1 MNDMTRGSAY
11 RHLWRYALPLVLG
24 NWFQLAYNAAD
35 SVIVGRFIGR
45 DALAAEGAAAPVMN
59 LMILAIS
66 GVTIGAGVLMSEF
79 FGARDREQLRRE
91 LATTLLAG
99 AWFSLGV
106 AVLGILLTSQILRW
120 QAVPEDIFAA
130 TVMYLRITFV
140 GVPFTCFYNALA
152 AGLKSVGDAR
162 TPLRFLIFSSVLN
175 VVLDL
180 VLIGALGLGIACSAA
195 TTVFAQG
202 ISALLAAVYLV
213 RRLPDLCPSR
223 GEWQIDRAL
232 LGRTMRY
239 GSVTALQQACQPIG
253 KVLIQGQVNLL
264 GVDVMAAFNAVTR
277 VDDFACI
284 PEQSVAQG
292 ITTFLAQNRGAKR
305 YDRIRA
311 GFRAGLLMEFGY
323 WILIGTVTAV
333 FRTPLV
339 ALFVSGEGAQRVTAL
354 GSQYLGAMAVFY
366 ILPAFT
372 NGFQGYY
379 RGMGRMGVTLAG
391 TLIQTTLRVVFTI
404 LLAPR
409 VGIYGIA
416 FACAGGWIVML
427 LFEVPLYLLRMR
439 GREEQIST

>member
-11 RHLWRYALPLVLG
+11 RHLWQYALPLMLG

-35 SVIVGRFIGR
+35 SIIVGQFIGK

-59 LMILAIS
+59 LVILAIS

-79 FGARDREQLRRE
+79 FGARDGEQLRRE

-99 AWFSLGV
+99 ACFSLAV
-106 AVLGILLTSQILRW
+106 AVLGILFTPQILRW
-120 QAVPEDIFAA
+120 QAVPDDIFAI
-130 TVMYLRITFV
+130 TVVYLRITFV
-140 GVPFTCFYNALA
+140 GAPFTCFYNALA
-152 AGLKSVGDAR
+152 AGLKSVGDAK

-175 VVLDL
+175 VMLDL
-180 VLIGALGLGIACSAA
+180 VLIGALDFGIACSAA
-195 TTVFAQG
+195 TTIFAQG
-202 ISALLAAVYLV
+202 VSALLAAVYLV
-213 RRLPDLCPSR
+213 RRLPELCPR
-223 GEWQIDRAL
+223 REEWRIDRPL

-264 GVDVMAAFNAVTR
+264 GVDVMAAYNAVTR
-277 VDDFACI
+277 MDDFACI

-292 ITTFLAQNRGAKR
+292 ITTFIAQNRGARR

-323 WILIGTVTAV
+323 WILIGSITAL
-333 FRTPLV
+333 FRTPIV
-339 ALFVSGEGAQRVTAL
+339 SLFVSGEGAEQVTSL
-354 GSQYLGAMAVFY
+354 GSRYLAAMAVFY

-379 RGMGRMGVTLAG
+379 RGMGRMGITLAG
-391 TLIQTTLRVVFTI
+391 TLIQTSLRVVFTVQ
-404 LLAPR
+404 LAPR
-409 VGIYGIA
+409 MGIYGIA

-427 LFEVPLYLLRMR
+427 LFEIPLYFLRMR
-439 GREEQIST
+439 GREGEAAA

>member
-106 AVLGILLTSQILRW
+106 AVLGILLTPQILRW

-333 FRTPLV
+333 FRTSLV

>member
-11 RHLWRYALPLVLG
+11 RHLWQYALPLMLG

-35 SVIVGRFIGR
+35 SIIVGQFIGK

-59 LMILAIS
+59 LVILAIS

-79 FGARDREQLRRE
+79 FGARDGEQLRRE

-99 AWFSLGV
+99 ACFSLAV
-106 AVLGILLTSQILRW
+106 AVLGILFTPQILRW
-120 QAVPEDIFAA
+120 QAVPDDIFAI
-130 TVMYLRITFV
+130 TVVYLRITFV
-140 GVPFTCFYNALA
+140 GAPFTCFYNALA
-152 AGLKSVGDAR
+152 AGLKSVGDAK

-175 VVLDL
+175 VMLDL
-180 VLIGALGLGIACSAA
+180 VLIGALDFGIACSAA

-202 ISALLAAVYLV
+202 GSALLAAVYLV
-213 RRLPDLCPSR
+213 RRLPELCPR
-223 GEWQIDRAL
+223 REEWRIDRPL

-264 GVDVMAAFNAVTR
+264 GVDVMAAYNAVTR
-277 VDDFACI
+277 MDDFACI

-292 ITTFLAQNRGAKR
+292 ITTFIAQNRGAHR

-323 WILIGTVTAV
+323 WILIGSNTAL
-333 FRTPLV
+333 FRTPIV
-339 ALFVSGEGAQRVTAL
+339 SLFVSGEGAEQVTAL
-354 GSQYLGAMAVFY
+354 GSRYLAAMAVFY

-379 RGMGRMGVTLAG
+379 RGMGRMGITLAG
-391 TLIQTTLRVVFTI
+391 TLIQTSLRVVFTV

-409 VGIYGIA
+409 MGIYGIA

-427 LFEVPLYLLRMR
+427 LFEIPLYFLRMR
-439 GREEQIST
+439 GREGEAAA

>member
-11 RHLWRYALPLVLG
+11 RHLWQYALPLMLG

-35 SVIVGRFIGR
+35 SIIVGQFIGK

-59 LMILAIS
+59 LVILAIS

-79 FGARDREQLRRE
+79 FGARDGEQLRRE

-99 AWFSLGV
+99 ACFSLAV
-106 AVLGILLTSQILRW
+106 AVLGILFTPQILRW
-120 QAVPEDIFAA
+120 QAVPDDIFAI
-130 TVMYLRITFV
+130 TVVYLRITFV
-140 GVPFTCFYNALA
+140 GAPFTCFYNALA
-152 AGLKSVGDAR
+152 AGLKSVGDAK

-175 VVLDL
+175 VMLDL
-180 VLIGALGLGIACSAA
+180 VLIGALDFGIACSAA
-195 TTVFAQG
+195 TTIFAQG
-202 ISALLAAVYLV
+202 VSALLAAVYLV
-213 RRLPDLCPSR
+213 RRLPELCPR
-223 GEWQIDRAL
+223 REEWRIDRPL

-264 GVDVMAAFNAVTR
+264 GVDVMAAYNAVTR
-277 VDDFACI
+277 MDDFACI

-292 ITTFLAQNRGAKR
+292 ITTFIAQNRGARR

-323 WILIGTVTAV
+323 WILIGSITAL
-333 FRTPLV
+333 FRTPIV
-339 ALFVSGEGAQRVTAL
+339 SLFVSGEGAEQVTSL
-354 GSQYLGAMAVFY
+354 GSRYLAAMAVFY

-379 RGMGRMGVTLAG
+379 RGMGRMGITLAG
-391 TLIQTTLRVVFTI
+391 TLIQTSLRVVFTV

-409 VGIYGIA
+409 MGIYGIA

-427 LFEVPLYLLRMR
+427 LFEIPLYFLRMR
-439 GREEQIST
+439 GREGEAAA

>member
-106 AVLGILLTSQILRW
+106 AVLGILLTPQILRW

-427 LFEVPLYLLRMR
+427 LFEVPLYLLCMR

>member
-106 AVLGILLTSQILRW
+106 AVLGILLTPQILRW

-232 LGRTMRY
+232 LSRTMRY

-333 FRTPLV
+333 FRTSLV

>member
-106 AVLGILLTSQILRW
+106 AVLGILLTPQILRW

-333 FRTPLV
+333 FRTSLV

-391 TLIQTTLRVVFTI
+391 NLIQTTLRVVFTI

>member
-106 AVLGILLTSQILRW
+106 AVLGILLTPQILRW
-120 QAVPEDIFAA
+120 QAVPEDIFSA

>member
-11 RHLWRYALPLVLG
+11 RHLWQYALPLMLG

-35 SVIVGRFIGR
+35 SIIVGQFIGK

-59 LMILAIS
+59 LVILAIS

-79 FGARDREQLRRE
+79 FGARDGEQLRRE

-99 AWFSLGV
+99 ACFSLAV
-106 AVLGILLTSQILRW
+106 AVLGILFTPQILRW
-120 QAVPEDIFAA
+120 QAVPDDIFAI
-130 TVMYLRITFV
+130 TVVYLRITFV
-140 GVPFTCFYNALA
+140 GAPFTCFYNALA
-152 AGLKSVGDAR
+152 AGLKSVGDAK

-175 VVLDL
+175 VMLDL
-180 VLIGALGLGIACSAA
+180 VLIGALDFGIACSAA

-202 ISALLAAVYLV
+202 VSALLAAVYLV
-213 RRLPDLCPSR
+213 RRLPELCPR
-223 GEWQIDRAL
+223 REEWRIDRPL

-239 GSVTALQQACQPIG
+239 GSVTARQQACQPIG
-253 KVLIQGQVNLL
+253 KVRIQGQVNLL
-264 GVDVMAAFNAVTR
+264 GVDVMAAYNAVTR
-277 VDDFACI
+277 MDDFACI

-292 ITTFLAQNRGAKR
+292 ITTFIAQNRGARR

-323 WILIGTVTAV
+323 WILIGSITAL
-333 FRTPLV
+333 FRTPIV
-339 ALFVSGEGAQRVTAL
+339 SLFVSGEGAEQVTAL
-354 GSQYLGAMAVFY
+354 GSQYLAAMTVFY

-379 RGMGRMGVTLAG
+379 RGMGRMGITLAG
-391 TLIQTTLRVVFTI
+391 TLIQTSLRVVFTV

-409 VGIYGIA
+409 MGIYGIA

-427 LFEVPLYLLRMR
+427 LFEIPLYFLRMR
-439 GREEQIST
+439 GREGEAAA

>member
-106 AVLGILLTSQILRW
+106 AVLGILLTPQILRW
-120 QAVPEDIFAA
+120 QAVPEDIFSA

-427 LFEVPLYLLRMR
+427 LFEVPLYLLCMR

>member
-11 RHLWRYALPLVLG
+11 RHLWQYALPLMLG

-35 SVIVGRFIGR
+35 SIIVGQFIGK

-59 LMILAIS
+59 LVILAIS

-79 FGARDREQLRRE
+79 FGARDGEQLRRE

-99 AWFSLGV
+99 ACFSLAV
-106 AVLGILLTSQILRW
+106 AVLGILFTPQILRW
-120 QAVPEDIFAA
+120 QAVPDDIFAI
-130 TVMYLRITFV
+130 TVVYLRITFV
-140 GVPFTCFYNALA
+140 GAPFTCFYNALA
-152 AGLKSVGDAR
+152 AGLKSVGDAK

-175 VVLDL
+175 VMLDL
-180 VLIGALGLGIACSAA
+180 VLIGALDFGIACSAA

-202 ISALLAAVYLV
+202 VSALLAAVYLV
-213 RRLPDLCPSR
+213 RRLPELCPR
-223 GEWQIDRAL
+223 REEWRIDRPL

-264 GVDVMAAFNAVTR
+264 GVDVMAAYNAVTR
-277 VDDFACI
+277 MDDFACI

-292 ITTFLAQNRGAKR
+292 ITTFIAQNRGARR

-323 WILIGTVTAV
+323 WILIGSITAL
-333 FRTPLV
+333 FRTPIV
-339 ALFVSGEGAQRVTAL
+339 SLFVSGEGAEQVTAL
-354 GSQYLGAMAVFY
+354 GSRYLAAMAVFY

-379 RGMGRMGVTLAG
+379 RGMGRMGITLAG
-391 TLIQTTLRVVFTI
+391 TLIQTSLRVVFTV

-409 VGIYGIA
+409 MGIYGIA

-427 LFEVPLYLLRMR
+427 LFEIPLYFLRMR
-439 GREEQIST
+439 GREGKAAA

>member
-11 RHLWRYALPLVLG
+11 RHLWQYALPLMLG

-35 SVIVGRFIGR
+35 SIIVGQFIGK

-59 LMILAIS
+59 LVILAIS

-79 FGARDREQLRRE
+79 FGARDGEQLRRE

-99 AWFSLGV
+99 ACFSLAV
-106 AVLGILLTSQILRW
+106 AVLGILFTPQILRW
-120 QAVPEDIFAA
+120 QAVPDDIFAI
-130 TVMYLRITFV
+130 TMVYLRITFV
-140 GVPFTCFYNALA
+140 GAPFTCFYNALA
-152 AGLKSVGDAR
+152 AGLKSVGDAK

-175 VVLDL
+175 VMLDL
-180 VLIGALGLGIACSAA
+180 VLIGALDFGIACSAA

-202 ISALLAAVYLV
+202 VSALLAAVYLV
-213 RRLPDLCPSR
+213 RRLPELCPR
-223 GEWQIDRAL
+223 REEWRIDRPL

-264 GVDVMAAFNAVTR
+264 GVDVMAAYNAVTR
-277 VDDFACI
+277 MDDFACI

-292 ITTFLAQNRGAKR
+292 ITTFIAQNRGARR
-305 YDRIRA
+305 YARIRA

-323 WILIGTVTAV
+323 WILIGSITAL
-333 FRTPLV
+333 FRTPIV
-339 ALFVSGEGAQRVTAL
+339 SLFVSGEGAEQVTAL
-354 GSQYLGAMAVFY
+354 GSQYLAAMTVFY

-379 RGMGRMGVTLAG
+379 RGMGRMGITLAG
-391 TLIQTTLRVVFTI
+391 TLIQTSLRVVFTV

-409 VGIYGIA
+409 MGIYGIA

-427 LFEVPLYLLRMR
+427 LFEIPLYFLRMR
-439 GREEQIST
+439 GREGEAAA

>member
-11 RHLWRYALPLVLG
+11 RHLWQYALPLMLG

-35 SVIVGRFIGR
+35 SIIVGQFIGK

-59 LMILAIS
+59 LVILAIS

-79 FGARDREQLRRE
+79 FGARDGEQLRRE

-99 AWFSLGV
+99 ARFSLAV
-106 AVLGILLTSQILRW
+106 AVLGILFTPQILRW
-120 QAVPEDIFAA
+120 QAVPDDIFAI
-130 TVMYLRITFV
+130 TVVYLRITFV
-140 GVPFTCFYNALA
+140 GAPFTCFYNALA
-152 AGLKSVGDAR
+152 AGFKSVGDAK

-175 VVLDL
+175 VMLDL
-180 VLIGALGLGIACSAA
+180 VLIGALDFGIACSAA

-202 ISALLAAVYLV
+202 VSALLAAVYLV
-213 RRLPDLCPSR
+213 RRLPELCPR
-223 GEWQIDRAL
+223 REEWRIDCPL

-264 GVDVMAAFNAVTR
+264 GVDVMAAYNAVTR
-277 VDDFACI
+277 MDDFACI

-292 ITTFLAQNRGAKR
+292 ITTFIAQNRGARR

-323 WILIGTVTAV
+323 WILIGSITAL
-333 FRTPLV
+333 FRTPIV
-339 ALFVSGEGAQRVTAL
+339 SLFVSGEGAEQVTAL
-354 GSQYLGAMAVFY
+354 GSRYLAAMAVFY

-379 RGMGRMGVTLAG
+379 RGMGRMGITLAG
-391 TLIQTTLRVVFTI
+391 TLIQTSLRVVFTV

-409 VGIYGIA
+409 MGIYGIA

-427 LFEVPLYLLRMR
+427 LFEIPLYFLRMR
-439 GREEQIST
+439 GREGEAAA

>member
-11 RHLWRYALPLVLG
+11 RHLWQYALPLMLG

-35 SVIVGRFIGR
+35 SIIVGQFIGK

-59 LMILAIS
+59 LVILAIS

-79 FGARDREQLRRE
+79 FGARDGEQLRRE

-99 AWFSLGV
+99 ACFSLAV
-106 AVLGILLTSQILRW
+106 AVLGILFTPQILRW
-120 QAVPEDIFAA
+120 QAVPDDIFAI
-130 TVMYLRITFV
+130 TVVYLRITFV
-140 GVPFTCFYNALA
+140 GAPFTCFYNALA
-152 AGLKSVGDAR
+152 AGLKSVGDAK

-175 VVLDL
+175 VMLDL
-180 VLIGALGLGIACSAA
+180 VLIGALDFGIACSAA

-202 ISALLAAVYLV
+202 VSALLAAVYLV
-213 RRLPDLCPSR
+213 RRLPELCPR
-223 GEWQIDRAL
+223 REEWRIDRPL

-264 GVDVMAAFNAVTR
+264 GVDVMAAYNAVTR
-277 VDDFACI
+277 MDDFACI

-292 ITTFLAQNRGAKR
+292 ITTFIAQNRGARR

-323 WILIGTVTAV
+323 WILIGSITAL
-333 FRTPLV
+333 FRTPIV
-339 ALFVSGEGAQRVTAL
+339 SLFVSGEGAEQVTAL
-354 GSQYLGAMAVFY
+354 GSRYLAAMTVFY

-379 RGMGRMGVTLAG
+379 RGMGRMGITLAG
-391 TLIQTTLRVVFTI
+391 TLIQTSLRVVFTV

-409 VGIYGIA
+409 MGIYGIA

-427 LFEVPLYLLRMR
+427 LFEIPLYFLHMR
-439 GREEQIST
+439 GREGEAAA

>member
-106 AVLGILLTSQILRW
+106 AVLGILLTPQILRW

>member
-106 AVLGILLTSQILRW
+106 AVLGILLTPQILRW
-120 QAVPEDIFAA
+120 QAVPEDIFSA

-333 FRTPLV
+333 FRTSLV

>member
-45 DALAAEGAAAPVMN
+45 DALAADGAAAPVMN

-106 AVLGILLTSQILRW
+106 AVLGILLTPQILRW

-333 FRTPLV
+333 FRTSLV

>member
-11 RHLWRYALPLVLG
+11 RHLWQYALPLMLG

-35 SVIVGRFIGR
+35 SIIVGQFIGK

-59 LMILAIS
+59 LVILAIS

-79 FGARDREQLRRE
+79 FGARDGEQLRRE

-99 AWFSLGV
+99 ACFSLAV
-106 AVLGILLTSQILRW
+106 AVLGILFTPQILRW
-120 QAVPEDIFAA
+120 QAVPDDIFAI
-130 TVMYLRITFV
+130 TVVYLRITFV
-140 GVPFTCFYNALA
+140 GAPFTCFYNALA
-152 AGLKSVGDAR
+152 AGLKSVGDAK

-175 VVLDL
+175 VMLDL
-180 VLIGALGLGIACSAA
+180 VLIGALDFGIACSAA

-202 ISALLAAVYLV
+202 VSALLAAVYLV
-213 RRLPDLCPSR
+213 RRLPELCPR
-223 GEWQIDRAL
+223 REEWRIDRPL

-264 GVDVMAAFNAVTR
+264 GVDVMAAYNAVTR
-277 VDDFACI
+277 MDDFACI

-292 ITTFLAQNRGAKR
+292 ITTFIAQNRGARR

-323 WILIGTVTAV
+323 WILIGSITAL
-333 FRTPLV
+333 FRTPIV
-339 ALFVSGEGAQRVTAL
+339 SLFVSGEGAEQVKAL
-354 GSQYLGAMAVFY
+354 GSRYLAAMAVFY

-379 RGMGRMGVTLAG
+379 RGMGRMGITLAG
-391 TLIQTTLRVVFTI
+391 TLIQTSLRVVFTV
-404 LLAPR
+404 LLAPWM
-409 VGIYGIA
+409 GIYGIA

-427 LFEVPLYLLRMR
+427 LFEIPLYFLRMR
-439 GREEQIST
+439 GREGEAAA

>member
-11 RHLWRYALPLVLG
+11 RHLWQYALPLMLG

-35 SVIVGRFIGR
+35 SIIVGQFIGK

-59 LMILAIS
+59 LVILAIS

-79 FGARDREQLRRE
+79 FGARDGEQLRRE

-99 AWFSLGV
+99 ACFSLAV
-106 AVLGILLTSQILRW
+106 AVLGILFTPQILRW
-120 QAVPEDIFAA
+120 QAVPDDIFAI
-130 TVMYLRITFV
+130 TVVYLRITFV
-140 GVPFTCFYNALA
+140 GAPFTCFYNALA
-152 AGLKSVGDAR
+152 AGFKSVGDAK

-175 VVLDL
+175 VMLDL
-180 VLIGALGLGIACSAA
+180 VLIGALDFGIACSAA

-202 ISALLAAVYLV
+202 VSALMAAEYLV
-213 RRLPDLCPSR
+213 RRLPELCPR
-223 GEWQIDRAL
+223 REEWRIDRPL

-264 GVDVMAAFNAVTR
+264 GVDVMAAYNAVTR
-277 VDDFACI
+277 MDDFACI

-292 ITTFLAQNRGAKR
+292 ITTFIAQNRGARR

-323 WILIGTVTAV
+323 WILIGSITAL
-333 FRTPLV
+333 FRTPIV
-339 ALFVSGEGAQRVTAL
+339 SLFVSGEGAEQVTAL
-354 GSQYLGAMAVFY
+354 GSRYLAAMAVFY

-379 RGMGRMGVTLAG
+379 RGMGRMGITLAG
-391 TLIQTTLRVVFTI
+391 TLIQTSLRVVFTV

-409 VGIYGIA
+409 MGIYGIA

-427 LFEVPLYLLRMR
+427 LFEIPLYFLRMR
-439 GREEQIST
+439 GREGEAAA

>member
-45 DALAAEGAAAPVMN
+45 DALAAEGVAAPVMN

-106 AVLGILLTSQILRW
+106 AVLGILLTPQILRW

-333 FRTPLV
+333 FRTSLV